1 MGEQSLNL
9 HLWRY
14 LFLEKTITALR
25 YNHMTNSFA
34 RGFYMSYQ
42 FTTNMI
48 PLVIAAVISGT
59 LAWFTWRYRRAS
71 GVTAFSLMMLILFQW
86 GLSYIFELAA
96 TELPSKLFW
105 VKFMFA
111 GVVAT
116 PVAWLMFAL
125 EYTGRK
131 TWTTRSR
138 LLLLSVLPLITMGI
152 ILTNDSHHLFWT
164 SASLAREGGFLLLN
178 TSNGTWFWVH
188 AAYTY
193 TLIMIGLVLII
204 RALLRWPAQYRGQM
218 AWILLATL
226 APLIANV
233 ITIFKILP
241 VLIDLTPFAFTVTGM
256 GMAYA
261 LFRHRLLD
269 IAPLA
274 RDIVID
280 GMKDGMIV
288 LDANRRIVDINPAAQ
303 NILGLSGEGQPIGK
317 SMAEVLNKWPQ
328 LIERYRN
335 IFEAD
340 DEITLGEG
348 DAQRWYELNLS
359 TLRDENKLLIGQL
372 ITIRDITQ
380 RKLAESLVQESEA
393 RFRQIVENASDV
405 IYRINSDGFL
415 TYANPSALHAMGY
428 EKEEDALGKYY
439 LDLTAPE
446 ARHKL
451 KRTYQHQ
458 FVSKTKNTYHEFPGL
473 ATDGREVWFGQNV
486 QLIFEGDQVVGFQ
499 ALARDIT
506 AIRQAYEAL
515 RIARDQAMEASRAKS
530 QLLSKVSHELRTPL
544 GGILGYAELLHDNTF
559 GEINAGQ
566 KKAAHEIIES
576 ANYLTNM
583 VNELLDE
590 AQIRA
595 NTTILQETSFSP
607 AALLQQSTSGTEIL
621 ARKKGLQL
629 ITALDPN
636 LPHELRGDERRL
648 RQIII
653 NLIGN
658 AIKFTKEGS
667 VHVNFLRPSDEHWEI
682 QVTDSGAGIPKDAQ
696 AYIFEPFRQVDGAIT
711 RDNRGIGLGLSITKQ
726 LVDLMDGRIMLE
738 SEIGKGSTFAILLP
752 INEAT
757 GDKS

>member
-1 MGEQSLNL
+1 
-9 HLWRY
+9 
-14 LFLEKTITALR
+14 
-25 YNHMTNSFA
+25 
-34 RGFYMSYQ
+34 MSYQ
-42 FTTNMI
+42 FTPNMI
-48 PLVIAAVISGT
+48 PLVIAALISGT
-59 LAWFTWRYRRAS
+59 LAWFTWSYRRTP
-71 GVTAFSLMMLILFQW
+71 GVTSFSLMMLILFQW
-86 GLSYIFELAA
+86 GSSYIFELAA
-96 TELPSKLFW
+96 TDLSSKLFW
-105 VKFMFA
+105 IKFMFA

-116 PVAWLMFAL
+116 PVAWLVFAL

-131 TWTTRSR
+131 NWTTHRR
-138 LLLLSVLPLITMGI
+138 LLLLSSLPLITMGI
-152 ILTNDSHHLFWT
+152 ILTNDVHHLFWT
-164 SASLAREGGFLLLN
+164 SASLTQEGGFLLLN
-178 TSNGTWFWVH
+178 TVNGPWFWVH

-193 TLIMIGLVLII
+193 TLIMIGLVLIV

-218 AWILLATL
+218 IWILLATL
-226 APLIANV
+226 TPLIANV
-233 ITIFKILP
+233 ITIFKLLP
-241 VLIDLTPFAFTVTGM
+241 IIIDLTPFAFTVTGV
-256 GMAYA
+256 GLGYA

-288 LDANRRIVDINPAAQ
+288 LNANRRIVDINPAAQ
-303 NILGLSGEGQPIGK
+303 NILGLSGEQQPIGK
-317 SMAEVLNKWPQ
+317 PMAEVLSKWPQ

-335 IFEAD
+335 IFETT
-340 DEITLGEG
+340 DEITLGE
-348 DAQRWYELNLS
+348 DETQRWYELNLS
-359 TLRDENKLLIGQL
+359 TIRDENQALIGQL

-380 RKLAESLVQESEA
+380 RKYSERLVQESEA

-415 TYANPSALHAMGY
+415 TYANPAALHAMGY

-458 FVSKTKNTYHEFPGL
+458 FVSKTKNSYHEFPGL
-473 ATDGREVWFGQNV
+473 ASDGSEVWFGQNV
-486 QLIFEGDQVVGFQ
+486 QLIFDGDQVVGFQ

-506 AIRQAYEAL
+506 AIKQAHEAL
-515 RIARDQAMEASRAKS
+515 RIARDQALEASRAKS

-559 GEINAGQ
+559 GELNAGQ
-566 KKAAHEIIES
+566 KKASNEIVES

-595 NTTILQETSFSP
+595 NTTLLQESVFSP

-621 ARKKGLQL
+621 ASRKGLQL
-629 ITALDPN
+629 NTSLDPQ
-636 LPHELRGDERRL
+636 LPYELRGDERRL

-653 NLIGN
+653 NLVGN

-667 VHVNFLRPSDEHWEI
+667 VSVSFLHPTAQHWAI
-682 QVTDSGAGIPKDAQ
+682 QVKDTGVGIPKEAP
-696 AYIFEPFRQVDGAIT
+696 AYIFEPFRQVDNGIT

-726 LVDLMDGRIMLE
+726 LVDLMGGRITLE
-738 SEIGKGSTFAILLP
+738 SEIGKGSTFTILLP
-752 INEAT
+752 IQ
-757 GDKS
+757 K